1 MQTKEQRQFR
11 IKFSAM
17 IVLLLIV
24 VLAAISIG
32 QYAVTPLDMIKSI
45 SNRLFDTAFQY
56 DINTDTIL
64 YRVRLPR
71 ILLGI
76 PIDSGLSCAGATY
89 QGLFQNPMVSP
100 DLLGASWGAGFG
112 AALGLLFSL
121 PYVWISVIAFAF
133 GLLAVYLT
141 YFVGAHCKGSKKL
154 GFILGG
160 IMIGSLFSA
169 GVSYIKLAADPM
181 DTLPA
186 ITYWLMGS
194 LASARPSDVYLVIV
208 PMLAGMI
215 PIVLMRWR
223 INLLSLGDAEAR
235 SMGIQVKKT
244 RLIFICCATLITSAA
259 VSVSGM
265 IGWVGL
271 VIPHLSRMLV
281 GSDNRRVIPMSL
293 VMGAIYLLLVDTVAR
308 TIATIEI
315 PLGIL
320 TAVLGSPFLL
330 YLIVTSNNQEY
341 GQK

>member
-32 QYAVTPLDMIKSI
+32 QYAVTPLDMVKSI
-45 SNRLFDTAFQY
+45 SNRLFDTVFQY

-76 PIDSGLSCAGATY
+76 LIGSGLSCAGATY
-89 QGLFQNPMVSP
+89 PMVSP

-112 AALGLLFSL
+112 AALGLLFAL

-181 DTLPA
+181 DNTA
-186 ITYWLMGS
+186 
-194 LASARPSDVYLVIV
+194 
-208 PMLAGMI
+208 
-215 PIVLMRWR
+215 
-223 INLLSLGDAEAR
+223 
-235 SMGIQVKKT
+235 
-244 RLIFICCATLITSAA
+244 C
-259 VSVSGM
+259 
-265 IGWVGL
+265 
-271 VIPHLSRMLV
+271 H
-281 GSDNRRVIPMSL
+281 
-293 VMGAIYLLLVDTVAR
+293 YLLADGKSGFGTSQRCLSGDRTDACRHDTDCPDALAHQSAVAGR
-308 TIATIEI
+308 CRGAQHGH
-315 PLGIL
+315 PG
-320 TAVLGSPFLL
+320 
-330 YLIVTSNNQEY
+330 
-341 GQK
+341 